1 VNRRSV
7 YRYFEAGALEL
18 VPRQGGKAW
27 VSIRSIAEFMKK
39 HYAPSDDFNALV
51 AMDSR
56 PPTKWDNWDIPLN
69 PARAYCIYGCGED
82 PRPRKGG
89 ITMPDNPL
97 VPFIETAIE
106 TATTILR
113 NGK

>member
-1 VNRRSV
+1 LVLPAVPARRAAQILGVNRRSV

-56 PPTKWDNWDIPLN
+56 PPTK
-69 PARAYCIYGCGED
+69 
-82 PRPRKGG
+82 
-89 ITMPDNPL
+89 
-97 VPFIETAIE
+97 
-106 TATTILR
+106 
-113 NGK
+113 